1 MFIMK
6 PRVWI
11 EGSLTQKAGERLAE
25 FADIVRSK
33 NVEDV
38 AGAQAV
44 ALGAQLAANADFL
57 DGAGEAFVAVARIGI
72 GVDNVDI
79 EAATKRGILVC
90 NTPDAP
96 TESTAEHTV
105 ALLLSLAK
113 RVVRGHLSLTA
124 APLPKEAMFGT
135 ELAGKV
141 LGIVG
146 YGRIG
151 RRVAEIC
158 GAGLRMSVLVYDPF
172 VPASAIMAPAR
183 AAAGLDELLRQ
194 SDVVTLHSALSQE
207 TRHMIGSRELGL
219 MKPSAYLINASRGP
233 VVDEAA
239 LLRVLREKRIAGA
252 ALDVFEVE
260 PPEPSNPLFKLE
272 NVVVTP
278 HVASYTDAGT
288 EAMGQGVVEALDA
301 IFRGERPRNLVNP
314 EVWPGRAARFGANP
328 AGRANAAGRAG
339 KQP

>member
-1 MFIMK
+1 MK

-11 EGSLTQKAGERLAE
+11 EGSLNETAGDRLAE
-25 FADIVRSK
+25 LADVVRSK
-33 NVEDV
+33 NVQDIV
-38 AGAQAV
+38 GAHAV
-44 ALGAQLAANADFL
+44 ALGAQLPANDELF
-57 DGAGEAFVAVARIGI
+57 DRAGESLIAVARIGI

-96 TESTAEHTV
+96 TESTAEHAV

-124 APLPKEAMFGT
+124 APVPKEAMFGT
-135 ELAGKV
+135 ELKGKV
-141 LGIVG
+141 LGVVG

-158 GAGLRMSVLVYDPF
+158 GAGLGMSVLVYDPF
-172 VPASAIMAPAR
+172 VPETAIAPPAR
-183 AAAGLDELLRQ
+183 PVKGLDELLRQ
-194 SDVVTLHSALSQE
+194 SDVVTLHSALSHE
-207 TRHMIGSRELGL
+207 TRHMIGARELGL
-219 MKPSAYLINASRGP
+219 MNSGAYLINASRGP

-239 LLRVLREKRIAGA
+239 LVRALREKRIAGA
-252 ALDVFEVE
+252 ALDVFEEE
-260 PPEPSNPLFKLE
+260 PAKPDNPLFKLE

-288 EAMGQGVVEALDA
+288 EAMGQGVVDALGA
-301 IFRGERPRNLVNP
+301 IFRGERPRNLVNTD
-314 EVWPGRAARFGANP
+314 VWPGRAARLA
-328 AGRANAAGRAG
+328 ANAAHRAG
-339 KQP
+339 EQR